1 MPKKRLPEAKQE
13 QKPDCATRSKRE
25 KARPIA
31 KRYGKQG
38 FFRSLFNPCSE
49 SAVPQSSF
57 FRFTKHCLFPYRIR
71 TVATAEVTL

>member
-38 FFRSLFNPCSE
+38 FFRSL
-49 SAVPQSSF
+49 
-57 FRFTKHCLFPYRIR
+57 
-71 TVATAEVTL
+71 

>member
-38 FFRSLFNPCSE
+38 FFRSLLNP
-49 SAVPQSSF
+49 
-57 FRFTKHCLFPYRIR
+57 
-71 TVATAEVTL
+71 TVFLRHFGAAKAAP